1 MALHA
6 HTPNKYFTAGT
17 GRNPFFSK
25 YNFWMFVRSQ
35 SLIWGWRSPSAE
47 RISWHGF
54 PGACGR
60 HPWTQKLPISQPWR
74 WADGSLV
81 EKKQILDFW
90 FAKILSWPKLDG
102 NFSNF
107 EMAFCK
113 LHRHYIDEELSHWKF
128 FLLPQPLT
136 SWLLGVS
143 ITYGSNPIFHIL
155 LAAMA
160 LFLQGL
166 GLFSLH
172 LWCLRNSHPNHETSD
187 RIGWCFSKRPGL
199 WRYQEKQNQNNAT
212 KTKCQGRPVA
222 FISKNIKEHLQ
233 QLLFT
238 HPVLSKKW
246 HHRWYQNHSSCNRF
260 GPVAAVV
267 L

>member
-1 MALHA
+1 MVLHT

-17 GRNPFFSK
+17 GRNPFFLK

-47 RISWHGF
+47 RISWHSF

-90 FAKILSWPKLDG
+90 FAKILAWPKLDG

-107 EMAFCK
+107 EMAFSK

-128 FLLPQPLT
+128 FCCH
-136 SWLLGVS
+136 SHWLLGFLVFPSHMGVTQFFKVFCQPWHSSCKAWVCSACIFGVCALTPQPRNKWSHWLMILQKTRS
-143 ITYGSNPIFHIL
+143 IEISRKTKP
-155 LAAMA
+155 
-160 LFLQGL
+160 
-166 GLFSLH
+166 
-172 LWCLRNSHPNHETSD
+172 
-187 RIGWCFSKRPGL
+187 
-199 WRYQEKQNQNNAT
+199 KQCNQN
-212 KTKCQGRPVA
+212 CQGRPVA
-222 FISKNIKEHLQ
+222 FISKN
-233 QLLFT
+233 T
-238 HPVLSKKW
+238 
-246 HHRWYQNHSSCNRF
+246 YNSSCSPILCFRKNDIIVDIKITPHETDL
-260 GPVAAVV
+260 G